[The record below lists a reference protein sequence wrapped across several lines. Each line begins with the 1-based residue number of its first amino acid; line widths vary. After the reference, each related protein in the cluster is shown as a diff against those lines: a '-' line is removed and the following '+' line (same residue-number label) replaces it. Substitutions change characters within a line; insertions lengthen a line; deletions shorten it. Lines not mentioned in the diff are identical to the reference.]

1 MNRVPSFLVKWEPK
15 SCVNTE
21 VELVYHVVVVVVL
34 VDRFFITLFSALE
47 HSLRSY
53 VILHE

>member
-15 SCVNTE
+15 SCVNRE
-21 VELVYHVVVVVVL
+21 VELVYHVVVVVV